1 MVYRFTLILNCVALL
16 FSCKHDTHPH
26 NEGITPSIDTTEVAT
41 NVPKI
46 ALDSIFRKVDDYYIL
61 PWSHM
66 VSVQFEKSFH
76 EKMGMEMT
84 MPIFSDTLQALQGK
98 NVEIEGFYIPVDETG
113 DSDIVIVSAYPYSQ
127 CFFCGKAGIESII
140 DVMVSEKLPTIKTD
154 RKVKFRGKLKLN
166 RDDFDYLIY
175 ILENAVLVR

>member
-1 MVYRFTLILNCVALL
+1 
-16 FSCKHDTHPH
+16 
-26 NEGITPSIDTTEVAT
+26 
-41 NVPKI
+41 
-46 ALDSIFRKVDDYYIL
+46 
-61 PWSHM
+61 
-66 VSVQFEKSFH
+66 VQFEKSFH
-76 EKMGMEMT
+76 EKMGMEMS
-84 MPIFSDTLQALQGK
+84 MPIFSDTIQALQGK

-175 ILENAVLVR
+175 ILENAELVR